1 MFALIH
7 QWRLVKSRYLSN
19 KVLQKRLT
27 STVPSMSSSFHKIHS
42 KENDKKAEVH
52 IAMYLDFKINFIL
65 FISINHN
72 NTYNCS
78 DNFLNNEPR

>member
-1 MFALIH
+1 
-7 QWRLVKSRYLSN
+7 
-19 KVLQKRLT
+19 
-27 STVPSMSSSFHKIHS
+27 MSSSFPEIHS

-52 IAMYLDFKINFIL
+52 IAMDLDFKINFIL

-72 NTYNCS
+72 NTYNYS

>member
-1 MFALIH
+1 
-7 QWRLVKSRYLSN
+7 
-19 KVLQKRLT
+19 
-27 STVPSMSSSFHKIHS
+27 MSSSFHKIHS

>member
-1 MFALIH
+1 M
-7 QWRLVKSRYLSN
+7 RYAS
-19 KVLQKRLT
+19 VYLT
-27 STVPSMSSSFHKIHS
+27 G
-42 KENDKKAEVH
+42 AEVH